1 MLSWDVVLGLTIL
14 SFALPFI
21 FLSSRIKSTRYRT
34 QIVQHEAKH
43 LRAMLGE
50 LEDRVRR
57 DQTLFLEALGVP
69 FLLIRSSG
77 RVVMANKKAT
87 ELVGQNTL
95 VHTNLLRM
103 LPDTVLPLP
112 EVHIPLLQWKCIRHF
127 PDSMP

>member
-21 FLSSRIKSTRYRT
+21 FLSCRIKSTRYRT

-50 LEDRVRR
+50 LEDRVHR

-103 LPDTVLPLP
+103 LPDS
-112 EVHIPLLQWKCIRHF
+112 E
-127 PDSMP
+127 